1 MAKGRI
7 TTEETV
13 FRELLADLGKL
24 SDPSAIQDYI
34 IKTRGL
40 TAEEF
45 STRLLDI
52 SQRVASAQ
60 LAKLCAA
67 GDTKAITIV
76 LEAAKQSRTKKPK
89 ASSNELTPSAFLPAD
104 RTKPDTQ

>member
-1 MAKGRI
+1 MAKWKKPEDI
-7 TTEETV
+7 
-13 FRELLADLGKL
+13 FKDLLADTSKL
-24 SDPSAIQDYI
+24 SDPAEIQAYLI
-34 IKTRGL
+34 QTRSL
-40 TAEEF
+40 SSEDF
-45 STRLLDI
+45 STELLNVA
-52 SQRVASAQ
+52 QRVAMAQ

-76 LEAAKQSRTKKPK
+76 LEAAKATRTKKPK